1 MGPFTELADP
11 SGASKLPKGLR
22 PALRMSTAL
31 GFAGGFLMAY
41 QRSSYRFWGWSE
53 NVRFPPSK
61 PPLFPLAGLRPT
73 ELF

>member
-1 MGPFTELADP
+1 MAKETRGLQTEMADP
-11 SGASKLPKGLR
+11 SGANRLPRGLR

-53 NVRFPPSK
+53 NVRFPS
-61 PPLFPLAGLRPT
+61 PPIAIHWQCT
-73 ELF
+73 